1 MKPNTVTHLSLAISA
16 LIFAAGA
23 LAQAPT
29 IPDSAYRKN
38 QPDVLVADKP
48 ANPMVAAPAF
58 NSAAFTAA
66 YRKAGSPNMVV
77 LWNREFSDMLQQ
89 SSASQI
95 SIDTTRSGNA
105 NVTREAGPGWS
116 TAESS
121 SSSRGNT
128 TITARDTK
136 TVQAQRGGP
145 IERVNL
151 QMRSSFVQTI
161 VSAGVRLVDRN
172 LVMRT
177 TATTKKGELDSQDI
191 ETSAFVKHAKLLMEV
206 LNTPD
211 SASPTGWATFVSV
224 KRLTDGVVLME
235 GYMDGNLPEGAAK
248 PMPKFEA
255 DPRGGFREVSAPA
268 TSVSEV
274 GSRVAQQTLGLL
286 SQAMA
291 R

>member
-1 MKPNTVTHLSLAISA
+1 MMSLPFTRTFIAISA
-16 LIFAAGA
+16 VTVAAGA
-23 LAQAPT
+23 VAQSPA
-29 IPDSAYRKN
+29 IPDSAYRRN
-38 QPDVLVADKP
+38 QPEVLVPEKLPP
-48 ANPMVAAPAF
+48 AMAAMPTYNAGSF
-58 NSAAFTAA
+58 AAA
-66 YRKAGSPNMVV
+66 YRKAGSPTMVV

-89 SSASQI
+89 SSASQV
-95 SIDTTRSGNA
+95 SIDTTRAGAAS
-105 NVTREAGPGWS
+105 VVREVGPGWS
-116 TAESS
+116 TADAASA
-121 SSSRGNT
+121 SRSNT

-145 IERVNL
+145 VERVNL

-161 VSAGVRLVDRN
+161 VGAGVKLVDRN

-177 TATTKKGELDSQDI
+177 TANAKKGELDSQDI
-191 ETSAFVKHAKLLMEV
+191 ETSAFIKHAKLLMEV

-224 KRLTDGVVLME
+224 KRLSDGVVLME

-248 PMPKFEA
+248 PAPKFEA
-255 DPRGGFREVSAPA
+255 DPRGGFREVVST

-274 GSRVAQQTLGLL
+274 GARVAQQTLGQLG
-286 SQAMA
+286 QAII